1 MSKVLIPRER
11 GVGETRVAA
20 TPETVAKLI
29 ALGLEVEI
37 ERGAGKAASFLDEA
51 YTEAGATIVD
61 GGEESWRA
69 ADLVLKV
76 GPLAAGDG
84 ADEVAWL
91 AQGSLV
97 IGLLAPFD
105 HRETVHR
112 LAAGGVTSLPMEML
126 PRTTLAQSM
135 DVLSSQANIAG
146 YRAAVMAAL
155 RLDRYFPLLMTAAG
169 TVRPAKVVV
178 IGAGVAGLQ
187 ALATARRLGA
197 VVEVSDIRPEVEEQV
212 KSLGGH
218 FIPLPETEEDG
229 AGTGGYAKEM
239 TADFLR
245 RQREI
250 LKEHLAAANA
260 VITTA
265 AVPGKPAPRLID
277 ADMVAAMSPG
287 SLIIDL
293 AAERGGN
300 CELTRLD
307 EEVES
312 NGVLILGPANMAAG
326 MAHDASLLYS
336 RNLLALVEHLS
347 GEEGITI
354 DADDEIVGGMLLTH
368 GGEIRQPGFA
378 EEDSP

>member
-1 MSKVLIPRER
+1 M
-11 GVGETRVAA
+11 AA

-29 ALGLEVEI
+29 GLGHEVEV
-37 ERGAGKAASFLDEA
+37 ERGAGVAASFPDEA
-51 YTEAGATIVD
+51 YAEAGASLID
-61 GGEESWRA
+61 GGEPSWRS
-69 ADLVLKV
+69 ADVVFTV
-76 GPLAAGDG
+76 GPPGDDRVG
-84 ADEVAWL
+84 WL
-91 AQGSLV
+91 KEGCLL
-97 IGLLAPFD
+97 IGMLAPFD
-105 HRETVHR
+105 HRDTVR
-112 LAAGGVTSLPMEML
+112 ALAAAGVTALPMEML

-155 RLDRYFPLLMTAAG
+155 ELDRYFPLLMTAAG
-169 TVRPAKVVV
+169 TVKPAKVVI

-212 KSLGGH
+212 ESLGGH

-229 AGTGGYAKEM
+229 SGGGGYAKEM

-250 LKEHLAAANA
+250 LKEHLSTANA

-265 AVPGKPAPRLID
+265 AVPGKPAPKLVG
-277 ADMVAAMSPG
+277 ADMVEVMQPG
-287 SLIIDL
+287 TVIIDL

-300 CELTRLD
+300 CELTRAD
-307 EEVES
+307 EEVTS
-312 NGVLILGPANMAAG
+312 GGVRILGPTSLAAG
-326 MAHDASLLYS
+326 MAHDASMLYA
-336 RNLLALVEHLS
+336 RNLLALVKHLT
-347 GEEGITI
+347 GEDGIQI
-354 DADDEIVGGMLLTH
+354 DAEDEIVGGMLLTH
-368 GGEIRQPGFA
+368 GGQVRHPAFA

>member
-1 MSKVLIPRER
+1 MSKTLIPKER
-11 GVGETRVAA
+11 GAGETRVAT
-20 TPETVAKLI
+20 TPETVAKLM
-29 ALGLEVEI
+29 ALGQEVEI
-37 ERGAGKAASFLDEA
+37 ERGAGEAAHFPDEA
-51 YTEAGATIVD
+51 YAASGASIVD
-61 GGEESWRA
+61 SSGESWRH

-76 GPLAAGDG
+76 GALATGDDG
-84 ADEVAWL
+84 DEVARL
-91 AQGSLV
+91 AEGSVV

-105 HRETVHR
+105 HHRTVRR
-112 LAAGGVTSLPMEML
+112 LAAGGVTSLSLELL
-126 PRTTLAQSM
+126 PRVTKAQSM

-212 KSLGGH
+212 ESLGGH

-229 AGTGGYAKEM
+229 AGTGGYAREM
-239 TADFLR
+239 GADFLR

-250 LKEHLAAANA
+250 LKQHLAAANV

-265 AVPGKPAPRLID
+265 AVPGKPAPR
-277 ADMVAAMSPG
+277 
-287 SLIIDL
+287 IIDL

-300 CELTRLD
+300 CELTRAD

-312 NGVLILGPANMAAG
+312 GGVLILGPTNLAAG
-326 MAHDASLLYS
+326 MAHDASLLYA

-347 GEEGITI
+347 GEDGIAI
-354 DADDEIVGGMLLTH
+354 DAEDEIVRGLLLTH
-368 GGEIRQPGFA
+368 DGEIRQPGFA

>member
-1 MSKVLIPRER
+1 MSKVLIPKER
-11 GVGETRVAA
+11 GAGETRVAA

-29 ALGLEVEI
+29 ALGLEVEV
-37 ERGAGKAASFLDEA
+37 ERGAGKEASFLDEA
-51 YTEAGATIVD
+51 YAEAGATPSD
-61 GGEESWRA
+61 GGEASWRA
-69 ADLVLKV
+69 ADMVLKV
-76 GPLAAGDG
+76 GPLAEGDG

-91 AQGSLV
+91 AQGSIV

-105 HRETVHR
+105 HRDTVRR
-112 LAAGGVTSLPMEML
+112 LAASGVTSLPMELL
-126 PRTTLAQSM
+126 PRTTKAQSM

-169 TVRPAKVVV
+169 TVRPAKVVI

-197 VVEVSDIRPEVEEQV
+197 VVEVSDIRPEVQEQV
-212 KSLGGH
+212 ESLGGH

-229 AGTGGYAKEM
+229 AGEGGYAKEM
-239 TADFLR
+239 GADFLR

-265 AVPGKPAPRLID
+265 AVPGKPAPRLVD
-277 ADMVAAMSPG
+277 ADMLAAMKPG

-300 CELTRLD
+300 CELTRAD
-307 EEVES
+307 EEVVS
-312 NGVLILGPANMAAG
+312 GGVLILGPTNMAAG

-336 RNLLALVEHLS
+336 RNLLALVDHLS
-347 GEEGITI
+347 GEEGIAI
-354 DADDEIVGGMLLTH
+354 DAEDEIVGGMLLTH
-368 GGEIRQPGFA
+368 GGKIHQPGFA

>member
-1 MSKVLIPRER
+1 MSRTLIPKER
-11 GVGETRVAA
+11 GAGETRVAA

-29 ALGLEVEI
+29 GLGLEVQV
-37 ERGAGKAASFLDEA
+37 ERDAGTAASFLDA
-51 YTEAGATIVD
+51 AFVEAGAAIVD
-61 GGEESWRA
+61 GGEASWRA
-69 ADLVLKV
+69 ADVVLKV
-76 GPLAAGDG
+76 GPLTDDEAG
-84 ADEVAWL
+84 WL
-91 AQGSLV
+91 AEGSLV

-105 HRETVHR
+105 HRATVRR
-112 LAAGGVTSLPMEML
+112 LAQGGVTSLPMELL

-146 YRAAVMAAL
+146 YRAALMAAL

-169 TVRPAKVVV
+169 TVRPAKVVI

-212 KSLGGH
+212 ASLGGH
-218 FIPLPETEEDG
+218 FIPLPETEESG
-229 AGTGGYAKEM
+229 SGEGGYAKEM
-239 TADFLR
+239 SEEYLR

-265 AVPGKPAPRLID
+265 AVPGKPAPRLVG
-277 ADMVAAMSPG
+277 ADMVEVMQPG
-287 SLIIDL
+287 AVIIDL

-300 CELTRLD
+300 CELTRAD
-307 EEVES
+307 EEVVHG
-312 NGVLILGPANMAAG
+312 GVVILGPTNLAAG
-326 MAHDASLLYS
+326 MAHDASLLYA
-336 RNLLALVEHLS
+336 RNLLALVKHLA
-347 GEEGITI
+347 GEEGIAI
-354 DADDEIVGGMLLTH
+354 DAEDEIVGGMLLTH

-378 EEDSP
+378 EEDTP

>member
-1 MSKVLIPRER
+1 MSKVLIPKER
-11 GVGETRVAA
+11 GAGETRVAA

-29 ALGLEVEI
+29 ALGLEVEV
-37 ERGAGKAASFLDEA
+37 ERGAGTTASFLDEA
-51 YTEAGATIVD
+51 YAEAGATLVD

-69 ADLVLKV
+69 ADVVLKV
-76 GPLAAGDG
+76 GPLT
-84 ADEVAWL
+84 ADDEETGWL
-91 AQGSLV
+91 ARGSLL

-105 HRETVHR
+105 HRDTVRR
-112 LAAGGVTSLPMEML
+112 LADGGVTSLPMELL

-155 RLDRYFPLLMTAAG
+155 ELDRYFPLLMTAAG
-169 TVRPAKVVV
+169 TVRPAKVVI

-212 KSLGGH
+212 GSLGGH
-218 FIPLPETEEDG
+218 FIPLPETEEAGDG
-229 AGTGGYAKEM
+229 GGGYAKEM

-250 LKEHLAAANA
+250 LKEHLAVANA

-265 AVPGKPAPRLID
+265 AVPGRPAPKLVG
-277 ADMVAAMSPG
+277 ADMVAEMKPG
-287 SLIIDL
+287 TVIIDL

-300 CELTRLD
+300 CELTRVD
-307 EEVES
+307 EEVTS
-312 NGVLILGPANMAAG
+312 NGVRILGPSNLAAG
-326 MAHDASLLYS
+326 MAHDASLLYA
-336 RNLLALVEHLS
+336 RNLLALINHLT
-347 GEEGITI
+347 GEDGITI
-354 DADDEIVGGMLLTH
+354 DADDEIVAGMLLTH
-368 GGEIRQPGFA
+368 GGEVRHAGFV
-378 EEDSP
+378 EEVSP

>member
-1 MSKVLIPRER
+1 MSRLLIPKER
-11 GVGETRVAA
+11 GAGETRVAA

-29 ALGLEVEI
+29 GLGFDVEVE
-37 ERGAGKAASFLDEA
+37 RDAGTAASFLDEA
-51 YTEAGATIVD
+51 YAEAGATIAD
-61 GGEESWRA
+61 GGEASWRA
-69 ADLVLKV
+69 AAMVLKV
-76 GPLAAGDG
+76 GPLTDDEAG
-84 ADEVAWL
+84 WL
-91 AQGSLV
+91 AEGSVV

-105 HRETVHR
+105 HPDTVRR
-112 LAAGGVTSLPMEML
+112 LASGGVTSLPMELL

-146 YRAAVMAAL
+146 YRAALMAAL

-169 TVRPAKVVV
+169 TVRPAKVVI

-212 KSLGGH
+212 ASLGGH
-218 FIPLPETEEDG
+218 FIPLPETGEDG
-229 AGTGGYAKEM
+229 AGGGGYAKEM
-239 TADFLR
+239 TAEFLA

-265 AVPGKPAPRLID
+265 AVPGKPAPRLVG
-277 ADMVAAMSPG
+277 ADMVEVMQPG
-287 SLIIDL
+287 TVIIDL

-300 CELTRLD
+300 CELTRAD
-307 EEVES
+307 EEVVS
-312 NGVLILGPANMAAG
+312 GGVLILGPTNMAAG
-326 MAHDASLLYS
+326 MAHDSSLLYA
-336 RNLLALVEHLS
+336 RNLLALVKHLS
-347 GEEGITI
+347 GEEGIAI
-354 DADDEIVGGMLLTH
+354 DAEDEIVGGMLLTH

-378 EEDSP
+378 EEDTP

>member
-1 MSKVLIPRER
+1 MSKVLIPKER
-11 GVGETRVAA
+11 IAGETRVAA

-29 ALGLEVEI
+29 ALGLEVEV
-37 ERGAGKAASFLDEA
+37 EHDAGKAASLLDEA
-51 YTEAGATIVD
+51 YAEAGAAVGG
-61 GGEESWRA
+61 GGEACWRA
-69 ADLVLKV
+69 ADVVLKV
-76 GPLAAGDG
+76 GPLASGDG

-91 AQGSLV
+91 ARGSLL

-105 HRETVHR
+105 QRDTVRR
-112 LAAGGVTSLPMEML
+112 LAEGGVTSLPIELL
-126 PRTTLAQSM
+126 PRTTKAQSM

-212 KSLGGH
+212 QSLGGH
-218 FIPLPETEEDG
+218 FIELPATEDG
-229 AGTGGYAKEM
+229 TGTGGYAREM

-250 LKEHLAAANA
+250 LEEHLAAANV

-265 AVPGKPAPRLID
+265 AVPGKRAPRLID

-287 SLIIDL
+287 TLIIDL

-300 CELTRLD
+300 CELTRAD
-307 EEVES
+307 EEVVS
-312 NGVLILGPANMAAG
+312 GGVLILGPTNMAAG

-347 GEEGITI
+347 GEDGITI
-354 DADDEIVGGMLLTH
+354 DLEDEIVGGMLLTH
-368 GGEIRQPGFA
+368 GGEIHQPGFA

>member
-1 MSKVLIPRER
+1 MSKVLIPKER
-11 GVGETRVAA
+11 GAGETRVAA

-29 ALGLEVEI
+29 ELGFEVEV
-37 ERGAGKAASFLDEA
+37 ERGAGEAASFLDPTYA
-51 YTEAGATIVD
+51 KAGAVLGD
-61 GGEESWRA
+61 GGEPSWSA

-76 GPLAAGDG
+76 GPLADGDG

-91 AQGSLV
+91 SRDSLV

-105 HRETVHR
+105 RRDTVRR
-112 LAAGGVTSLPMEML
+112 LAAGGVTSLPMELL
-126 PRTTLAQSM
+126 PRTTKAQSM

-146 YRAAVMAAL
+146 YRAAVLAAL

-169 TVRPAKVVV
+169 TVKPAKVVV

-218 FIPLPETEEDG
+218 FIELPEAADG

-239 TADFLR
+239 SADFLR

-250 LKEHLAAANA
+250 LKQHLAAANA

-265 AVPGKPAPRLID
+265 AVPGKPAPRLVD
-277 ADMVAAMSPG
+277 ADMVAAMQPG
-287 SLIIDL
+287 TLIIDL

-300 CELTRLD
+300 CELTRAD
-307 EEVES
+307 EEVDS
-312 NGVLILGPANMAAG
+312 GGVKILGPTNMAAG
-326 MAHDASLLYS
+326 MPHDASMLYA
-336 RNLLALVEHLS
+336 RNVLALIKHLT
-347 GEEGITI
+347 GEEGLTI
-354 DADDEIVGGMLLTH
+354 DAEDEIVAGMLLTH
-368 GGEIRQPGFA
+368 GGEILRPGFT